1 MCVSRA
7 WRTAALPV
15 GLSFMAVFAVFRLI
29 EVSNWWLVFKTVVLV
44 ALIGLGLYAMTPLF
58 EDLGNYN
65 LLIFFVGVVALGV
78 FTGVPIAF
86 SFGIA
91 TFAYLSLGTYVPV
104 TVLVGRMNEGMSHL
118 ILLAVPLFVFLGLLI
133 EMTSMAQ
140 KRSEEHTSELQ

>member
-1 MCVSRA
+1 
-7 WRTAALPV
+7 
-15 GLSFMAVFAVFRLI
+15 
-29 EVSNWWLVFKTVVLV
+29 
-44 ALIGLGLYAMTPLF
+44 MTPLF

-140 KRSEEHTSELQ
+140 KMVAFLANMLGHEIGSASCRERVCQYV